1 MYYDFLNVAVLAL
14 GGLGFVYANLLIFS
28 LFRPNKPSKLKLST
42 YECGMEAFGSSWVRF
57 DMRFYSVALIFLIF
71 DIEIAFLFPWS
82 VVFRDLGM
90 IARVEGLIFVLI
102 LFLGLIYV
110 WARGDLDWV
119 KSFTEGQAIRMGPT
133 AGEEAMLLRLKAE
146 TSLRQS
152 LASTEGDDGVAQE
165 DSATKGDSSTTG
177 DSATG
182 DSATGD
188 SSTGD
193 RDAGE
198 SDDS

>member
-28 LFRPNKPSKLKLST
+28 LFRPNKPSKLKVST

-71 DIEIAFLFPWS
+71 DLEIAFLFPWS

-90 IARVEGLIFVLI
+90 IARIEGLIFVLI

-110 WARGDLDWV
+110 WVRGDLDWV
-119 KSFTEGQAIRMGPT
+119 KSFTEGRAIRMGPT
-133 AGEEAMLLRLKAE
+133 AEEEAMVLRMKAE
-146 TSLRQS
+146 AVLQQS
-152 LASTEGDDGVAQE
+152 PAAPPAEPGTAAGA
-165 DSATKGDSSTTG
+165 ANP
-177 DSATG
+177 
-182 DSATGD
+182 
-188 SSTGD
+188 
-193 RDAGE
+193 DAGE
-198 SDDS
+198 ADES

>member
-71 DIEIAFLFPWS
+71 DLEIAFLFPWS

-152 LASTEGDDGVAQE
+152 LASTGEEGGVAQE
-165 DSATKGDSSTTG
+165 DSAPTG
-177 DSATG
+177 DS
-182 DSATGD
+182 SATGD
-188 SSTGD
+188 SSMGDSAIGD
-193 RDAGE
+193 RKAGE
-198 SDDS
+198 ADDS